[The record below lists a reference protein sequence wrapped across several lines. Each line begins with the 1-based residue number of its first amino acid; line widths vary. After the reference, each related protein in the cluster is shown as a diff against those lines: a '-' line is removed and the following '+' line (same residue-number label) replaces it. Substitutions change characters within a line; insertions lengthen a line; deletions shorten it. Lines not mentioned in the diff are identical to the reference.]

1 MAAKDYY
8 DLLGVKKSASED
20 EIKKAYR
27 SQAKKFHPDKNKG
40 NKEAENKFKEIS
52 EAYAVLSDKEK
63 REQYDRL
70 GREAFSGGGGP
81 NPFSGGGSPFSGF
94 DFSQFTRERGAGGG
108 RGQGRRGAPG
118 AGGFTDIFSDLFG
131 GGGGFQAEPQR
142 GGDIEAETTVEF
154 RDAIL
159 GTTLELGLTRNHECP
174 RCGGSGNIGGKV
186 CPVCH
191 GSGAQRTTDSVK
203 VKIPEGVADGQRLRL
218 RGKGSAGGPGAPPG
232 DLNLLIHVRPH
243 PFFERR
249 GDDIYIDLPVTIGEA
264 IRGAQVDVPT
274 IHGPVR
280 ARIPAGT
287 QGSQT
292 FRLSGK
298 GVKKK
303 GGGHGD
309 HYYRVQISVPRKLSP
324 EATEAVELIEQAY
337 GEDPR
342 AGLKST
348 L

>member
-8 DLLGVKKSASED
+8 DLLGVKKTASEE

-52 EAYAVLSDKEK
+52 EAYAVLSDQEK

-70 GREAFSGGGGP
+70 GREAFSGGQG
-81 NPFSGGGSPFSGF
+81 PFSGGQSPFNGF
-94 DFSQFTRERGAGGG
+94 DFSQFTRERAGGG
-108 RGQGRRGAPG
+108 RTQGRRGSPGAGGG

-131 GGGGFQAEPQR
+131 GGGFQSEPQR
-142 GGDIEAETTVEF
+142 GTDLEAETTIDF

-159 GTTLELGLTRNHECP
+159 GTTLELSLARN
-174 RCGGSGNIGGKV
+174 RGS
-186 CPVCH
+186 
-191 GSGAQRTTDSVK
+191 ADTVK
-203 VKIPEGVADGQRLRL
+203 VKIPEGVADGARLRL

-274 IHGPVR
+274 IHGAVR

-287 QGSQT
+287 QGGQT
-292 FRLSGK
+292 FRISGK
-298 GVKKK
+298 GAKKK
-303 GGGHGD
+303 GSGLGD
-309 HYYRVQISVPRKLSP
+309 HYYRVQISVPRKLTP
-324 EATEAVELIEQAY
+324 EATEAVELIEAAY

-342 AGLKST
+342 AKLKSA